1 MSFSGSIASREN
13 VILCLKAIFNF
24 RNFAL
29 LRHLVTSYRQMDL
42 ENGFLGVD
50 YLQLNSKKLKLF
62 NFVILHFSDGPKNLC
77 YLSAQKCLEL
87 LVLKV

>member
-1 MSFSGSIASREN
+1 MSFSGSIAPREN
-13 VILCLKAIFNF
+13 VISCLKAIFNF

-50 YLQLNSKKLKLF
+50 YVFQNSKKLKLV
-62 NFVILHFSDGPKNLC
+62 NFVKVGPFSDGPKNLC
-77 YLSAQKCLEL
+77 YECM
-87 LVLKV
+87 

>member
-1 MSFSGSIASREN
+1 MSFSGSIAPREN
-13 VILCLKAIFNF
+13 VISCLKAIFNF

-77 YLSAQKCLEL
+77 
-87 LVLKV
+87 

>member
-1 MSFSGSIASREN
+1 MSFLGSNTPEKD
-13 VILCLKAIFNF
+13 VISCLKAIFNF

-29 LRHLVTSYRQMDL
+29 LRHLVTSYRQIDL

-50 YLQLNSKKLKLF
+50 YLQLTSKKLKLF

-77 YLSAQKCLEL
+77 
-87 LVLKV
+87 